1 MQNELMKI
9 AEGFSMAAE
18 AIMVLAKEI
27 DNGDKEEKAV
37 KKQPEPNKAK
47 SAKGS
52 EIVSGPAKDTAQKKE
67 IEDIRAVLAEKSQ
80 DGKSK
85 EVKALLNQYG
95 VAKLSAVE
103 EKDYPELFQ
112 KAKVL

>member
-9 AEGFSMAAE
+9 AEGFSTVAE
-18 AIMVLAKEI
+18 ALTAIAKEI
-27 DNGDKEEKAV
+27 DNGNKVEKAE
-37 KKQPEPNKAK
+37 KKQAEPAK
-47 SAKGS
+47 
-52 EIVSGPAKDTAQKKE
+52 AKDTKKAEDSSNPGKNNTQK
-67 IEDIRAVLAEKSQ
+67 ISVEDIRAVLAEKSQ

-103 EKDYPELFQ
+103 AKDYPELFQ